1 MATATLN
8 RLSRQAGLVARL
20 ERVVYS
26 QAFRFTCS
34 KLQLLFRKFFTF
46 SKTCLI
52 IKPNRPNSDKLVRY
66 SYIILNLSFIHS
78 FIEF

>member
-8 RLSRQAGLVARL
+8 RLSRQAELVARL

-26 QAFRFTCS
+26 KVFHFTCS
-34 KLQLLFRKFFTF
+34 RIQILFRKFFTF

-66 SYIILNLSFIHS
+66 NHIILKFSFIYS
-78 FIEF
+78 FNI